1 MSHGFHGTCR
11 FRVIREQQTK
21 TAPNCQNGKM
31 PTLMSTRS
39 SWMGTDYNMCNMF
52 YLLVKYSSG
61 PATSPIILSHFHPF
75 LESFWLPSLDSTTM
89 GYIGYISFFNA
100 AGLQASLACTDG
112 LIMDSSIISVMSKQ
126 TNQPTNQPTKSAL
139 LQAIRAALEILGW
152 SLATNIWARKF
163 AKSWAMSRVNVLQH
177 WHDSHCISIS
187 LDWTTVDR
195 KKVHQV
201 ILGGSFFRI

>member
-1 MSHGFHGTCR
+1 MGSMEQCC
-11 FRVIREQQTK
+11 FRVIQEQQTK

-126 TNQPTNQPTKSAL
+126 TNQPTNQPTNKKRLVASN
-139 LQAIRAALEILGW
+139 QG
-152 SLATNIWARKF
+152 
-163 AKSWAMSRVNVLQH
+163 
-177 WHDSHCISIS
+177 CIGDFGLIACN
-187 LDWTTVDR
+187 
-195 KKVHQV
+195 
-201 ILGGSFFRI
+201 